1 MNNRHGFLYELRK
14 NKSLFVM
21 ILPAMLFFLVFS
33 YIPIAGIYLAFTN
46 FNFADGFWKS
56 PFCGLANFKFLFSSG
71 TALNITKNTLL
82 YNVAFIVF
90 GSATAILAA
99 IFLSEIKGK
108 YFKKITQSV
117 MFLPYFI
124 SFVLVAAF
132 VYNIFNYDFGTLN
145 AILKSLGKEPVNVY
159 DEVKAWKYIIVALHV
174 WKQLGYGTVI
184 YLAAITGIDESIFE
198 AAVIDGADIF
208 QKIRHITIPHII
220 PTFVLILIFNV
231 GSIMRGQFDLFY
243 NIIGSNSVL
252 YDVTDIIDTYVY
264 RSLVVN
270 FDMGMASAAGV
281 YQSVVGL
288 VIVLSFNA
296 FIRKIQPEYALF

>member
-1 MNNRHGFLYELRK
+1 MDIREIQDAGRKTGLPGAVQAAKRAGHRGFLHELVK
-14 NKSLFVM
+14 NRALFVM
-21 ILPAMLFFLVFS
+21 ILPAMLFFLIFS
-33 YIPIAGIYLAFTN
+33 YIPISGIYLAFTN

-56 PFCGLANFKFLFSSG
+56 PFCGLANFRFLFSSG
-71 TALNITKNTLL
+71 TALNITKNTLA
-82 YNVAFIVF
+82 YNVAFIIF
-90 GSATAILAA
+90 GSATSILAA

-108 YFKKITQSV
+108 VFKKITHTI

-132 VYNIFNYDFGTLN
+132 VYNIFNYDFG
-145 AILKSLGKEPVNVY
+145 
-159 DEVKAWKYIIVALHV
+159 
-174 WKQLGYGTVI
+174 
-184 YLAAITGIDESIFE
+184 ITGIDESIFE
-198 AAVIDGADIF
+198 AAIIDGADIF
-208 QKIRHITIPHII
+208 QKIRHITLPHIL

-296 FIRKIQPEYALF
+296 FIRKIQPDYALF